1 MDTRD
6 PRDWVSPHNFLE
18 RHKGVIGR
26 NALYDLIR
34 QNRIECL
41 RLSDR
46 KFLVP
51 SDALDRMY
59 EAENEESMA

>member
-1 MDTRD
+1 MDSPDGRE
-6 PRDWVSPHNFLE
+6 WVSPRKFLA

-59 EAENEESMA
+59 ESEMAVSA